1 MPSIL
6 REDPVVTV
14 LKQVVR
20 ELKILNRQVGTREGL
35 QEATAAVDQSE
46 SGFYRPAAPPA
57 PQTSAPAPAIEAHA
71 PESAG
76 NRSGQIKPWA
86 DYKWN
91 SAPAPM
97 GSEAEAPDDLVAEP
111 AAGDAEAPADQGI
124 PPGPMGSS

>member
-57 PQTSAPAPAIEAHA
+57 PQTSAPAPAADYKWNSAPAPAADYKWNSAPAPAIEAHA

-97 GSEAEAPDDLVAEP
+97 GSQA
-111 AAGDAEAPADQGI
+111 
-124 PPGPMGSS
+124 

>member
-57 PQTSAPAPAIEAHA
+57 PQTSAPAPAADYKWNSAPAPAIEAHA

-97 GSEAEAPDDLVAEP
+97 GSQA
-111 AAGDAEAPADQGI
+111 
-124 PPGPMGSS
+124 